1 MSRRRAAGLL
11 LAALLVAG
19 GCVNYPK
26 VIDIG
31 GIRLQPTN
39 GKAVRDGA
47 GALFYV
53 DIRSIGMFGDVLVR
67 VETEVARSAR
77 LVDAAGAPLARLTV
91 PGNTEVRLAPGGRR
105 VVLSD
110 LTRELKQGEVVIVT
124 LVFEKSGA
132 IGVISPVE

>member
-1 MSRRRAAGLL
+1 MSRRRALVLA
-11 LAALLVAG
+11 LAALALAG

-31 GIRLQPTN
+31 GIRLQPSN
-39 GKAVRDGA
+39 GRAVRDGA

-53 DIRSIGMFGDVLVR
+53 DIQSVGMFGDVLVR
-67 VETEVARSAR
+67 VETQAARSAQ
-77 LVDAAGAPLARLTV
+77 LVNAAGAPLARLDV
-91 PGNTEVRLAPGGRR
+91 PGNAQVRLAPGGQR

-110 LTRELKQGEVVIVT
+110 LKRELKPGEVVIVT
-124 LVFEKSGA
+124 LIFEKSGA

>member
-1 MSRRRAAGLL
+1 MSRRRALVLA
-11 LAALLVAG
+11 LAALALAG

-31 GIRLQPTN
+31 GIRLQPSN
-39 GKAVRDGA
+39 GRAVRDGA

-53 DIRSIGMFGDVLVR
+53 DIQSLGMFGDVLVR
-67 VETEVARSAR
+67 VETQVARSAQ
-77 LVDAAGAPLARLTV
+77 LVNAAGAPLARLDV
-91 PGNTEVRLAPGGRR
+91 PGNTQVRLVPGGQR

-110 LTRELKQGEVVIVT
+110 LKRELKPGEVVIVT
-124 LVFEKSGA
+124 LIFEKSGA